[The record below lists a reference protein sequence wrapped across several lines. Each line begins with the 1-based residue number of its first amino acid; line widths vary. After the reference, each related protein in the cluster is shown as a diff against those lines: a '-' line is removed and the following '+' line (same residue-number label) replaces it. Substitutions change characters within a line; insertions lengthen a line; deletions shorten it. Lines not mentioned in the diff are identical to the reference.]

1 MEAIINYFSELNIFH
16 LFGNMPSALTQ
27 GLIYGILAIG
37 VFITFRILNIADLT
51 VDGSFATGG
60 AVTIM
65 MMLAGYPVWL
75 SLIVAVLAGIAAGAV
90 TGIIHTLLG
99 IPAILAG
106 ILSQLGLYSINLVI
120 MKMSPNRAINSS
132 QRGDLI
138 MTGLNLNRSI
148 IFGLVIVVLLIA
160 LLYWFFGTEL
170 GSAIRATG
178 NNIAMSQA
186 QGININYIVLGLALS
201 NGIVLCGKPFSQYQ
215 GADINMGRGTIVIG
229 LAAVIIG
236 EVLGDALF
244 KKRMNFALRLTFLA
258 VGGII
263 YQFIISLFSGLS
275 WTPIFSVF
283 TLGGSGDIPCRSLP
297 KGTKRRLSSAP
308 SGII

>member
-186 QGININYIVLGLALS
+186 QGININYIKILGLALS
-201 NGIVLCGKPFSQYQ
+201 NGIVALAGSLFSQYQ
-215 GADINMGRGTIVIG
+215 GAADINMGRGMIVIG

-244 KKRMNFALRLTFLA
+244 KKRMNFAVRLTFLA

-263 YQFIISLFSGLS
+263 YQFIISLVLWLGS
-275 WTPIFSVF
+275 TPISSFS
-283 TLGGSGDIPCRSLP
+283 PRW
-297 KGTKRRLSSAP
+297 
-308 SGII
+308 